1 MSQPFKYFDQQV
13 AGHDKLM
20 LLTTSTDDL
29 MIIKPCKP
37 KEVNFYQ
44 DAQNYPEF
52 LDFLP
57 QCYGTLR
64 AATEH
69 DLSILET
76 SELVGDSTNCY
87 LMETVQGLDQQEQ
100 NVCLENILH
109 GFTRPCIMDLKMGS
123 LLYDADA
130 SEEKRQKMI
139 YQSVNTT
146 SSTLGLR
153 ISGLKVYDTVEHR
166 YATYEKRF
174 GKTRTVENTVEAIMA
189 FLFPTSAYGLKTEEY
204 RNYSSEDQQKKDEPI
219 PSKYMRWIIECFI
232 DTLQEIKEAIV
243 LMPNLQLIGSS
254 LLFVYEGDR
263 TAAEK
268 TWKYMLDEDRQ
279 KGKGKQTDEEEE
291 DDNLAPKMCDL
302 RLIDFAHSDW
312 HSEREEQDPD
322 LVKGFDN
329 IIDILYQCLKIQH
342 QEKL

>member
-1 MSQPFKYFDQQV
+1 MSQPFKYFDKQV

-139 YQSVNTT
+139 SQSVNTT

-153 ISGLKVYDTVEHR
+153 ISGLKVCMPKQNGARE
-166 YATYEKRF
+166 
-174 GKTRTVENTVEAIMA
+174 
-189 FLFPTSAYGLKTEEY
+189 L
-204 RNYSSEDQQKKDEPI
+204 
-219 PSKYMRWIIECFI
+219 IE
-232 DTLQEIKEAIV
+232 
-243 LMPNLQLIGSS
+243 S
-254 LLFVYEGDR
+254 
-263 TAAEK
+263 
-268 TWKYMLDEDRQ
+268 
-279 KGKGKQTDEEEE
+279 
-291 DDNLAPKMCDL
+291 
-302 RLIDFAHSDW
+302 
-312 HSEREEQDPD
+312 
-322 LVKGFDN
+322 
-329 IIDILYQCLKIQH
+329 
-342 QEKL
+342 